1 MTLIFNLMLDMKRL
15 IGWIVVALG
24 LVFGLFY
31 MAGRNTLR
39 SVTLTSP
46 RNTAVYNQ
54 VTVTLAKPAP
64 VYIEYREKAGGKA
77 YRTRTS
83 PADTLHRLDL
93 VLLKANTEYT
103 YRIIVDNFFRQKTK
117 EMSFK
122 TREQSSWLV
131 NHWFSE
137 KYPHDTTALGEGMI
151 LVCFGRLPG
160 YMALIDNHGE
170 VRWYWQ
176 VDDIGVRAASITPRG
191 TLLAMLRPFV
201 KDVADDRPMTPEE
214 VRGEA
219 HKKPMRRGSMG
230 FAGGTGLAEV
240 SLTGELM
247 WRLDLDKV
255 EKEKEFQVIHHDVL
269 MDATGHIHTLYRPK
283 KVADIEVDGVRRRD
297 TLGGDGILV
306 IDSLGRVIKTWSAWD
321 IWDIEKDPYIAE
333 YRYDRF
339 HLNGLCFDR
348 DGHYLLSA
356 PIEDQIWKV
365 DAGTGALRWRL
376 GRGGDFAMDTAAF
389 FSFQHAPYVLDNG
402 DLMLFDNGLHTERS
416 RAKAFRLDE
425 EARTART
432 VINAPLPAD
441 RYTSRMGNAM
451 LLPNGNLLQ
460 CSSKTGS
467 VMVTDQTG
475 RILWESVLFYAPY
488 RAVYVPT
495 DLFKSYFTEIN

>member
-389 FSFQHAPYVLDNG
+389 FSFQHAPYVLENG

-416 RAKAFRLDE
+416 GAKAFRLDE

-441 RYTSRMGNAM
+441 RYTSRMGNAT

>member
-1 MTLIFNLMLDMKRL
+1 MDMKRL
-15 IGWIVVALG
+15 IGWIVLG
-24 LVFGLFY
+24 LALAGACFY
-31 MAGRNTLR
+31 WTQRNTLL

-46 RNTAVYNQ
+46 QNTAMYNQ
-54 VTVTLAKPAP
+54 VTVALAKPAP
-64 VYIEYREKAGGKA
+64 VYIEYREKATGKT

-93 VLLKANTEYT
+93 VLLKANTDYT
-103 YRIIVDNFFRQKTK
+103 YRIVIAGRFKQQTK
-117 EMSFK
+117 ELAFR
-122 TREQSSWLV
+122 TRQQSSWLV

-137 KYPHDTTALGEGMI
+137 KYPHDTTAVGNGMI

-160 YMALIDNHGE
+160 YMALIDKEGE

-191 TLLAMLRPFV
+191 TFLAMLRPFV
-201 KDVADDRPMTPEE
+201 KDVVDDAPMKPDE
-214 VRGEA
+214 VRREA

-230 FAGGTGLAEV
+230 FAGGTALAEV
-240 SLTGELM
+240 SLTGQQM

-255 EKEKEFQVIHHDVL
+255 EREKAYQVIHHDVL
-269 MDATGHIHTLYRPK
+269 MDRAGHIHTLYRPK
-283 KVADIEVDGVRRRD
+283 KVATIRIDGKWQRD

-306 IDSLGRVIKTWSAWD
+306 IDTLGNVLKTWSAWD
-321 IWDIEKDPYIAE
+321 VWDVEKDPYIAE

-348 DGHYLLSA
+348 DSNYLVSA

-365 DAGTGALRWRL
+365 DAHTGQLVWRF
-376 GRGGDFAMDTAAF
+376 GRGGDFKMDTAAW
-389 FSFQHAPYVLDNG
+389 FSFQHAPYILENG
-402 DLMLFDNGLHTERS
+402 DLMLFDNGLHAERS
-416 RAKAFRLDE
+416 GAKAFRLDE
-425 EARTART
+425 EARTAET
-432 VINAPLPAD
+432 VINALLPPD
-441 RYTSRMGNAM
+441 KYTSRMGNAC

-467 VMVTDQTG
+467 VMITDTTG

-488 RAVYVPT
+488 RAVYVPME
-495 DLFKSYFTEIN
+495 LFASYFTEIN

>member
-1 MTLIFNLMLDMKRL
+1 MDMKRL
-15 IGWIVVALG
+15 ILALVVVLVVVAAY
-24 LVFGLFY
+24 FY
-31 MAGRNTLR
+31 GTERNTLL

-46 RNTAVYNQ
+46 RNTAMYNQ
-54 VTVTLAKPAP
+54 VEVSLAKPAP
-64 VYIEYREKAGGKA
+64 VYIEYREKETGKT

-83 PADTLHRLDL
+83 SEDTLHRLDL
-93 VLLKANTEYT
+93 LLLKANTDYL
-103 YRIIVDNFFRQKTK
+103 YRVVIDNIWKQKTK
-117 EMSFK
+117 ELAFK
-122 TREQSSWLV
+122 TRQQSSWLV

-137 KYPHDTTALGEGMI
+137 KYPHDTTALGDGMI

-160 YMALIDNHGE
+160 YMALIDKQGE
-170 VRWYWQ
+170 IRWYWQ

-191 TLLAMLRPFV
+191 TFLAMLRPFV
-201 KDVADDRPMTPEE
+201 KDVVDDAPMKPEE
-214 VRGEA
+214 VRREA

-255 EKEKEFQVIHHDVL
+255 EKEKEYQVIHHDAL
-269 MDATGHIHTLYRPK
+269 MDANGHIHTLYRPK
-283 KVADIEVDGVRRRD
+283 KVAAIEIDGKRQQD

-306 IDSLGRVIKTWSAWD
+306 LDTLGNPIKTWSAWD
-321 IWDIEKDPYIAE
+321 VWDLDKDPYIAE

-339 HLNGLCFDR
+339 HLNGLCFDP
-348 DGHYLLSA
+348 DGNYLLSA

-365 DAGTGALRWRL
+365 DARTGALVWRF
-376 GRGGDFAMDTAAF
+376 GRNGDFRMDTADF

-402 DLMLFDNGLHTERS
+402 DLMLFDNGLHDERS
-416 RAKAFRLDE
+416 GAKAFRLDE
-425 EARTART
+425 EARTAQT
-432 VINAPLPAD
+432 VINARLPRD
-441 RYTSRMGNAM
+441 KYTSRMGNAA

-475 RILWESVLFYAPY
+475 KILWESVLFYAPY
-488 RAVYVPT
+488 RAVYVPME
-495 DLFKSYFTEIN
+495 LFKSYFTEID